1 MVVSFIF
8 VFLFGFFA
16 GALIGAAGIGGV
28 VLVPLLVYG
37 AGFSIH
43 ISIAAA
49 VSSFIFSGLIG
60 TFAYAQRRE
69 INWLQLVYLTVGATP
84 GALIGTH
91 TLSEVNADFLELFIA
106 TVLIFA
112 SYKQIANIE
121 FKRFGN
127 QTTPSN
133 ISLLL
138 VGFVTAFLSV
148 LSGTGGPLVLVP
160 LLTFLSMPLL
170 AVIGLSQAIQI
181 PIAAFATIGNEWSG
195 IIRWEI
201 VALLAPGIALGTF
214 LGAKASE
221 HLQVDKI
228 KNLVAFLLL
237 GSGIYMLINIIFI

>member
-1 MVVSFIF
+1 MSFIF
-8 VFLFGFFA
+8 VFLFGLFA
-16 GALIGAAGIGGV
+16 GTLIGAAGIGGV

-37 AGFSIH
+37 AGYSIH

-60 TFAYAQRRE
+60 TFAYAKRRE
-69 INWLQLVYLTVGATP
+69 INWIQLAYLTVGAIP

-91 TLSEVNADFLELFIA
+91 TLFKVDAESLKLFIA
-106 TVLIFA
+106 VVLIFA
-112 SYKQIANIE
+112 SYKQIVNIK
-121 FKRFGN
+121 FKRLCN

-133 ISLLL
+133 SSLLL
-138 VGFVTAFLSV
+138 VGFVTACLSV

-160 LLTFLSMPLL
+160 ILTFLSMPLL

-181 PIAAFATIGNEWSG
+181 PIAAFATIGNELSG

-201 VALLAPGIALGTF
+201 VALLSPGLALGTL

-221 HLQVDKI
+221 YLPVDKI

-237 GSGIYMLINIIFI
+237 GSGVYMLINVIFV